1 MCSLDVCPTNI
12 LSVLQPEPGPPTA
25 GQSDQVTPGQ
35 DLHHHPGR
43 LQGELLLDGHQ
54 LGRGV
59 LRYVLL
65 LGPGLESLSIVYF
78 LARNTYFALELKARS
93 QKNGKISLKIFLKSP
108 TKAKNYH
115 KTTKMSPKPFM
126 KFLPNNQ

>member
-1 MCSLDVCPTNI
+1 MRGHYWVVLNLRDLKKNARSDPFVTFKNLLVEIVFSLDI
-12 LSVLQPEPGPPTA
+12 LSVLQPEPGAATA
-25 GQSDQVTPGQ
+25 GQPEQVTPGQ

-65 LGPGLESLSIVYF
+65 LGPGLESLYCIFSGKKHLFCLGAESLVC
-78 LARNTYFALELKARS
+78 
-93 QKNGKISLKIFLKSP
+93 QKNGKIFL
-108 TKAKNYH
+108 
-115 KTTKMSPKPFM
+115 
-126 KFLPNNQ
+126 